1 MRNFIWLCIF
11 FLLCSCEKMREE
23 STVKNVCENF
33 LKGRIAYNQGDE
45 TMLKEATSDTLFLVI
60 ELNKE
65 HAKVLR
71 AGGAQ
76 GINEDIKRIKITNV
90 NLEDDCAV
98 CNTNRNEY
106 YFINLCKDDNGK
118 WKVQGE
124 NNKYPSAAQIHLTK
138 NEIQKQKEYL
148 VKKSV
153 IDSVLKVVNSF
164 HKAVKT
170 YFLTDDINILSET
183 CNSATFK
190 AVKSLYYYT
199 KKINR
204 LEELKEEIKFPK
216 ALAMDPLFEGE
227 SVKSKFYKE
236 EIFVNLKKID
246 NHYTIVGLNNINSD
260 KITTNTIHQNYL
272 DLLRALYLLRTK
284 TYWKNM
290 KFMAVSR

>member
-1 MRNFIWLCIF
+1 MKIVKVDVFSM
-11 FLLCSCEKMREE
+11 FLE
-23 STVKNVCENF
+23 SNCQKIVKTAF
-33 LKGRIAYNQGDE
+33 MD
-45 TMLKEATSDTLFLVI
+45 
-60 ELNKE
+60 
-65 HAKVLR
+65 
-71 AGGAQ
+71 
-76 GINEDIKRIKITNV
+76 
-90 NLEDDCAV
+90 
-98 CNTNRNEY
+98 
-106 YFINLCKDDNGK
+106 
-118 WKVQGE
+118 
-124 NNKYPSAAQIHLTK
+124 

-290 KFMAVSR
+290 NFMADSR